1 MMQTGAMSSSPAS
14 RYPREIFRACPTATP
29 AAHDGHRRLPDK
41 THTRGPPPLA
51 SSSRGGPIPLAK
63 QHPKSRW
70 LVELLPQVPGL
81 RGQRGGSSTPRA
93 DPALGRGPSASH
105 QLPCGAGRTGD
116 SRGRRGVCRGA
127 LRARLPPASAR
138 ERRTATPSCQ
148 EMSEQRETGPWRP
161 VSR

>member
-1 MMQTGAMSSSPAS
+1 MMQTGAGSSSPAS

-81 RGQRGGSSTPRA
+81 RGQQGGSSTPRA

-105 QLPCGAGRTGD
+105 QLPCGAGRTDD
-116 SRGRRGVCRGA
+116 SRGRRGVCRSG
-127 LRARLPPASAR
+127 LRARLLPALAR
-138 ERRTATPSCQ
+138 ERRTAMPSCK